1 MKRLVTIQDIS
12 CIGKCSLT
20 VALPIISAMGIETA
34 IIPTAILSVHTAFDS
49 FTFKD
54 LTDEIVTVA
63 DHWKKQDF
71 KFDAIYTGYLG
82 SAKQVDIVANFI
94 DDFKTE
100 KNTVFIDPVMG
111 DNGKLYTGF
120 DKDFVKEMKM
130 LCKKADVITPNLTEA
145 TMLLDM
151 EYKEDGY
158 DQEYIKDIL
167 VKLCALGCK
176 SAVITGISF
185 EKSNLGVM
193 GYNSESGEFFTYFN
207 KKVPYMCHGTGDI
220 FASTCVGAAVKGFSL
235 QEAAEIAADYTAEC
249 IKANNEDKDANW
261 YGVNFES
268 KIPYLI
274 ERTAK
279 KEM

>member
-82 SAKQVDIVANFI
+82 SVKQVDIVSDFI
-94 DDFKTE
+94 DSFKTE
-100 KNTVFIDPVMG
+100 KNTVFVDPVMG

-158 DQEYIKDIL
+158 DEQYIKDIL
-167 VKLCALGCK
+167 AKLCDLGCK
-176 SAVITGISF
+176 SAVITGVSF

-193 GYNSESGEFFTYFN
+193 GYNSENGEFFKYFN

-220 FASTCVGAAVKGFSL
+220 FASTLVGAAIEGFTL

-249 IKANNEDKDANW
+249 IKSTNEDENSNW

-274 ERTAK
+274 KRTK
-279 KEM
+279 K